1 MLVFQQGDDFLQ
13 KFLPILKKCRLFDG
27 LSEQNILRSLSVLN
41 AQTITREKGNYIL
54 RAGERTECIGLVLSG
69 TVMIIQEDLWGNR
82 NIIAKLTAGDFFA
95 EVFAATP
102 HSVLNISAAA
112 EEPCEILQLNIQR
125 LLTSSGSEA
134 NNGIVRNLVAILA
147 DKTRM
152 LNEKITHISKRKT
165 RDKLL
170 SYLSAESARQGSLSF
185 DIPYNR
191 QQLADYLCVERTA
204 MSAELS
210 KLQKEGLLKT
220 RQRHF
225 DLNRSAAQS
234 AFTQPNHS
242 G

>member
-1 MLVFQQGDDFLQ
+1 M
-13 KFLPILKKCRLFDG
+13 KNFLPVLKKCRLFDG
-27 LSEQNILRSLSVLN
+27 LSEQSILLSLSGLN
-41 AQTITREKGNYIL
+41 AQTITKEKGGYIL
-54 RAGERTECIGLVLSG
+54 RAGERTECISLVLSG

-102 HSVLNISAAA
+102 HSILNISAAA
-112 EEPCEILQLNIQR
+112 EETCEILQLNIQR
-125 LLTSSGSEA
+125 LLTLPA
-134 NNGIVRNLVAILA
+134 NESQNRIVRNLVAILA
-147 DKTRM
+147 DKTRI

-210 KLQKEGLLKT
+210 KLQQEGVLKT
-220 RQRHF
+220 KQRHF
-225 DLNRSAAQS
+225 DLFVSM
-234 AFTQPNHS
+234 
-242 G
+242 